1 MPYYI
6 VQNGTN
12 LSLVVPAG
20 TATTLVLPTGVTLSD
35 DIPPRF
41 AIWRREVVM
50 VNSPSEPIAIDK
62 EGDVR
67 ILTPFAPSTAP
78 VAAVGAA
85 GALTGAYQVKVSYY
99 IKDEFGTLLAE
110 SALSPASNSV
120 TLTAD
125 VLSVTSIPISA
136 QDVSGRRLYRTTAG
150 GSTFFP
156 WIDVDGNVVTSAQS
170 DLTDAALQLVA
181 APTNL
186 GMGPDLSLVAE
197 WRGRLWGA
205 DKDNVDSLR
214 RTGAD
219 TSYAW
224 DPDFEFEVP
233 PIGKDRRGITAL
245 IRRRDELGVAKW
257 DSFHMV
263 TGNTD
268 DTFTLVQVA
277 EGIGC
282 VSNESVQV
290 IEDEA
295 FFLGAP
301 YGVYRWSDG
310 GIRNI
315 SDEKVKAWFATDTYF
330 NRARFEYATSNFDP
344 VYKIYSLHLS
354 AAGSSANDRWIYYD
368 IVADQWYGPHKT
380 GAFTP
385 TASNLL
391 TTSEDKPMPTIGS
404 SDGFLWK
411 NQETRT
417 DGTATAIDMDVD
429 TAFFS
434 GAPPAPDIEKAFLE
448 LAVISKVQS
457 SGLPKILTITPKV
470 GGLDASAGTAIEHDM
485 TLGRERLPR
494 LGAPGRFAQLN
505 FRQNVANVDVVL
517 YGFEIPY
524 HELGRR

>member
-20 TATTLVLPTGVTLSD
+20 TATTLVLPTGVALSSAV
-35 DIPPRF
+35 PPRF
-41 AIWRREVVM
+41 AIWKREVVV
-50 VNSPSEPIAIDK
+50 VNSPSEPIAVDK
-62 EGDVR
+62 EGDTRV
-67 ILTPFAPSTAP
+67 LTPLAPATAP
-78 VAAVGAA
+78 TISATGS
-85 GALTGAYQVKVSYY
+85 GNLTGVYQVKVSYY

-110 SALSPASNSV
+110 SGLSPVSNSA
-120 TLTAD
+120 TLTAQ
-125 VLSVTSIPISA
+125 VLLVQNIPISS

-156 WIDVDGNVVTSAQS
+156 WIDVEGNTVTSAQG

-186 GMGPDLSLVAE
+186 GTGPNLSLVAE

-205 DKDNVDSLR
+205 DKDNIDSLR

-219 TSYAW
+219 TGYAW

-233 PIGKDRRGITAL
+233 PIGRDRRGITAL
-245 IRRRDELGVAKW
+245 VRRRDELGVARW

-263 TGNTD
+263 TGND
-268 DTFTLVQVA
+268 DDSFTLVQVA

-290 IEDEA
+290 IEDEG

-301 YGVYRWSDG
+301 YGVYKWTDG
-310 GIRNI
+310 GILNI
-315 SDEKVKAWFATDTYF
+315 SDEKVKGWFATDTYF
-330 NRARFEYATSNFDP
+330 NRARFEFATSNFDP
-344 VYKIYSLHLS
+344 VYKIYSLHLAS
-354 AAGSSANDRWIYYD
+354 PGSSVNDLWIYYD
-368 IVADQWYGPHKT
+368 IVADQWYGPHT
-380 GAFTP
+380 TDEFTP
-385 TASNLL
+385 TASSLL
-391 TTSEDKPMPTIGS
+391 TTSEDKPLPTIGS
-404 SDGFLWK
+404 SNGFLWK
-411 NQETRT
+411 NQDTRT
-417 DGTATAIDMDVD
+417 DGTSTAVDFDVD
-429 TAFFS
+429 TPFFS

-448 LAVISKVQS
+448 LAVISKVQAT
-457 SGLPKILTITPKV
+457 GLPKILTITPKV
-470 GGLDASAGTAIEHDM
+470 GGLDASAGEAILHDM

-505 FRQNVANVDVVL
+505 LRQNVAGVDVVL
-517 YGFEIPY
+517 YGLEIPY
-524 HELGRR
+524 WEIGRR